1 MSLYAYVI
9 LFSFLGPF
17 ALSFD
22 KKIAFYKEFR
32 HLFFGLIITA
42 FAFILWDEY
51 FTSNKIWG
59 FNPTYLLRIYIGHLP
74 LEEILFF
81 LIVPYNCVFIHQ
93 VLKGYFPQAK
103 MTILGK
109 WFFILFG
116 VSGLFFAVYYF
127 KNWYTMSAC
136 LLSFFFAV
144 WTLLNKPSWMGNCA
158 FTYIVCLIPFV
169 IVNGILTGAI
179 TPAPIVWYS
188 DNHII
193 GWRIITIPFEDLY
206 YNFSLLFPIIALF
219 ERSKARSLR

>member
-51 FTSNKIWG
+51 FTVNKIWG

-93 VLKGYFPQAK
+93 VLKGYFPQVK

-116 VSGLFFAVYYF
+116 ASGIFFAVYYF

-136 LLSFFFAV
+136 LISFLFAV
-144 WTLLNKPSWMGNCA
+144 WTLLNKPSWMGNFT
-158 FTYIVCLIPFV
+158 FTYLVCLFPFL

-179 TPAPIVWYS
+179 TAAPIVWYS
-188 DNHII
+188 ENHII

>member
-51 FTSNKIWG
+51 FTVNKIWG
-59 FNPTYLLRIYIGHLP
+59 FNPTYLLRIYVGHLP

-93 VLKGYFPQAK
+93 VLKGYFPQVK

-116 VSGLFFAVYYF
+116 ASGIFFAVYYF

-136 LLSFFFAV
+136 LITFLFAA
-144 WTLLNKPSWMGNCA
+144 WTLLNKPSWMGNFT
-158 FTYIVCLIPFV
+158 FTYLVCLIPFV
-169 IVNGILTGAI
+169 VVNGILTGAI
-179 TPAPIVWYS
+179 TPSPIVWYS
-188 DNHII
+188 ENHII

-219 ERSKARSLR
+219 ERSKAKSLR